1 MSTTTTNSC
10 LDASN
15 DGHNPSL
22 TCPSLTDSDQATL
35 SNDKNSFSDG
45 NSNGSISHRIIN
57 TSRGRKMGTT
67 APNDKGKQVDGQQG
81 ARDDTGTFLF
91 LSLLH

>member
-1 MSTTTTNSC
+1 MTTNSC

-45 NSNGSISHRIIN
+45 NSDGSISHRIIN

-67 APNDKGKQVDGQQG
+67 APNDKGKRVDGQQG
-81 ARDDTGTFLF
+81 ARDDTSFFSLF